1 MSVEEQ
7 VRGIL
12 LDILDVSEGDLV
24 PEASLRTDLGAS
36 SVDLVEV
43 IAAMENEFDMEISD
57 EDAEKMRN
65 VGDIIRYV
73 EEKTA

>member
-12 LDILDVSEGDLV
+12 LDILDVSAGDLV
-24 PEASLRTDLGAS
+24 PGASLRTDLGAS
-36 SVDLVEV
+36 SIDLVEV